1 MEDAAERM
9 QFRLAGRRVLR
20 NRNDPD
26 AHAARVH
33 AACRLRGTEPLQ
45 GALADMAYAAADN
58 PSRLSQLLQQAD
70 IRQRLL
76 PGVLDSFTRQTRH
89 GALPRVTPLATRY
102 SILAMPSLDVP
113 PRAILCG
120 ADDSRRA
127 AAEALPALLRG
138 DTAVEEAFL
147 THCEGA
153 GDTLAFML
161 ARSAMIKARRELSP
175 RWRTVSETLQR
186 GPGS

>member
-1 MEDAAERM
+1 MEDMAERM
-9 QFRLAGRRVLR
+9 EFRQSGRRVLR
-20 NRNDPD
+20 NRSDPD
-26 AHAARVH
+26 AHEARVQF
-33 AACRLRGTEPLQ
+33 ACRLRGTEPLQ
-45 GALADMAYAAADN
+45 GALADMAHAAAGD
-58 PSRLSQLLQQAD
+58 PSRLTRLLPLPD

-76 PGVLDSFTRQTRH
+76 PGVLDAFARQISS
-89 GALPRVTPLATRY
+89 GPLPRVTALATRY

-113 PRAILCG
+113 ARAILCG

-127 AAEALPALLRG
+127 AAEALPALLNG
-138 DTAVEEAFL
+138 NAAVEEAFL
-147 THCEGA
+147 AHCEGA

-175 RWRTVSETLQR
+175 RWREVSETLQR